1 MTDILT
7 EAWEQAEKKLRE
19 DHRFDPPKFICSN
32 EAQEFMIKE
41 IRNYFTT
48 NCVDFSVMHKPK
60 LVKEHIA
67 IIRKS
72 YAVYNILFKRRLVR
86 LLKKLV
92 CSNDFHGL
100 QILALKYQA
109 PRIEEKEVQ
118 DK

>member
-7 EAWEQAEKKLRE
+7 EAWDQAKKKLRK
-19 DHRFDPPKFICSN
+19 DHRFDTKFICSN

-86 LLKKLV
+86 LLKQLV
-92 CSNDFHGL
+92 RSNDFHGI

-109 PRIEEKEVQ
+109 PRLETKEDQ
-118 DK
+118 DQ